1 MSDTD
6 FFRADVPGSMRA
18 VAIDSFGGDEQLH
31 LVAVQVP
38 KAEANQ
44 VLLRVHTAGIGHWD
58 AFEREGLFAEMSDVP
73 AAFPYRLGSEGS
85 GTVVAI
91 GEKVTQRKLGD
102 QVYGIVGLRT
112 PKDGFH
118 ADYVAVDEDK
128 VWPVPRWLTMAE
140 AGAFASN
147 GGTALRGLRD
157 VLRVAAGETL
167 LVYGASGGMGHLAI
181 QLARSFNVRVIA
193 VASGPDGATLAQTLG
208 ADIAID
214 GKAADVLAQLQAAAP
229 ERIDAA
235 LVTGGG
241 DQANSVLK
249 WLKPGGR
256 IAVPNGVFPT
266 PEAPPNTVLTSYNA
280 DYDNHLMNA
289 LNHVSDAVGLKVH
302 VGRML
307 TLEEAQLGHR
317 LLDQHILG
325 RIAFAVSDAE

>member
-1 MSDTD
+1 
-6 FFRADVPGSMRA
+6 
-18 VAIDSFGGDEQLH
+18 
-31 LVAVQVP
+31 
-38 KAEANQ
+38 
-44 VLLRVHTAGIGHWD
+44 
-58 AFEREGLFAEMSDVP
+58 
-73 AAFPYRLGSEGS
+73 
-85 GTVVAI
+85 
-91 GEKVTQRKLGD
+91 
-102 QVYGIVGLRT
+102 
-112 PKDGFH
+112 
-118 ADYVAVDEDK
+118 
-128 VWPVPRWLTMAE
+128 MAE